1 MPQHSAQAYLWRM
14 TGIGASHRER
24 KLQKVTCNLCGNEV
38 ARQHLSKHQETGRCK
53 SKRKDYQAAQQA
65 AGVDLTPAAVP
76 EPVPPELPPAEYRV
90 SMDGEH
96 TTPCPVNGCPAKP
109 IRRNAMRVHFQAK
122 HPRDTIVIEE
132 EGRFPR
138 CTKCGI
144 FSRAVGT
151 AHQKTQYCIKA
162 TKVKSLRKAE
172 ELNRRIVEETV
183 FTVQGIPI
191 ETVSEFQYLGR
202 IVTNN
207 DDDSAAVNRN
217 LTRARQKWGRI
228 GKVLIRTGAAPKT
241 MASFYKAIV
250 QSVLLF
256 GSETWVLS
264 QLMERKLQSFHHRCA
279 RFITG
284 QHIRKNNDDT
294 WTCPSSEGV
303 LRDAGMWTIQQYIGR
318 RRSTV
323 MRYAS
328 DRNIYKRCVASKPLA
343 SCNKQLVWWLPD
355 ETV

>member
-1 MPQHSAQAYLWRM
+1 LNATL
-14 TGIGASHRER
+14 
-24 KLQKVTCNLCGNEV
+24 
-38 ARQHLSKHQETGRCK
+38 
-53 SKRKDYQAAQQA
+53 
-65 AGVDLTPAAVP
+65 P
-76 EPVPPELPPAEYRV
+76 EPVPVEELPPPAEYCI
-90 SMDGEH
+90 SMDGEYA
-96 TTPCPVNGCPAKP
+96 TPCPVPGCPAKP
-109 IRRNAMRVHFQAK
+109 VRRNAMRVHFQGK
-122 HPRDTIVIEE
+122 HLRDTIVIEE
-132 EGRFPR
+132 EGRYPR
-138 CTKCGI
+138 CTNCGI
-144 FSRAVGT
+144 FSRAVGE
-151 AHQKTQYCIKA
+151 AHQKTQTCIRV
-162 TKVKSLRKAE
+162 TKVKSLRQAA
-172 ELNRRIVEETV
+172 ELNRRTVEERV
-183 FTVQGIPI
+183 FTVEGIPI

-228 GKVLIRTGAAPKT
+228 GKVLVRTGAAPKT

-256 GSETWVLS
+256 GAETWVLS
-264 QLMERKLQSFHHRCA
+264 RSMDRKLQSFHHRCA

-303 LRDAGMWTIQQYIGR
+303 LRDAGMWKIQEYIGR

-328 DRNIYKRCVASKPLA
+328 DRDIYKQCVASTPLA
-343 SCNKQLVWWLPD
+343 SCNMQLVWWLPPG

>member
-1 MPQHSAQAYLWRM
+1 
-14 TGIGASHRER
+14 
-24 KLQKVTCNLCGNEV
+24 
-38 ARQHLSKHQETGRCK
+38 
-53 SKRKDYQAAQQA
+53 
-65 AGVDLTPAAVP
+65 
-76 EPVPPELPPAEYRV
+76 
-90 SMDGEH
+90 
-96 TTPCPVNGCPAKP
+96 
-109 IRRNAMRVHFQAK
+109 MRVHFQGK
-122 HPRDTIVIEE
+122 HLRDTIVIEE

-138 CTKCGI
+138 CMKCGI
-144 FSRAVGT
+144 FARKVDD
-151 AHQKTQYCIKA
+151 AHQKTQTCIKA
-162 TKVKSLRKAE
+162 TKVKSLRQAVE
-172 ELNRRIVEETV
+172 MNRRIVAERV

-228 GKVLIRTGAAPKT
+228 GKVIIRTGADPKT

-256 GSETWVLS
+256 GAETWVLS
-264 QLMERKLQSFHHRCA
+264 QAMERKLQSFHHRCA

-284 QHIRKNNDDT
+284 QHIRKNNDGT

-303 LRDAGMWTIQQYIGR
+303 LREAGMWKIQEYIER

-323 MRYAS
+323 MQYAS
-328 DRNIYKRCVASKPLA
+328 DRDIYKRCVSSTPLA
-343 SCNKQLVWWLPD
+343 SSNMQCVWW
-355 ETV
+355 